1 MPERGARRRPDAA
14 VWDGLGT
21 LLFVVIA
28 TVVYFVLPVPGR
40 MRESSWAV
48 LFGVG
53 LFVLAVLIVLR
64 IRPLL
69 RASADARAR
78 GLIVLLSCAVLFFAY
93 ADVTLAA
100 IPGQFADLHTK
111 TDAVY
116 YCVSTLATVGFGDVH
131 AAGQLARAAVTLQ
144 MLFNLVFLG
153 TAVTF
158 VTGILRQR
166 VQASRRRHGPPDVH
180 SGNEA
185 PPDPGPS
192 AAGGPR

>member
-1 MPERGARRRPDAA
+1 MRNRGARLVGDKAL
-14 VWDGLGT
+14 WDGLGT

-53 LFVLAVLIVLR
+53 LFVLALLIVLR
-64 IRPLL
+64 IRTLL

-93 ADVTLAA
+93 ADVTLAS
-100 IPGQFADLHTK
+100 IPGEFADLHTR
-111 TDAVY
+111 TDAIY
-116 YCVSTLATVGFGDVH
+116 FGVSTLATVGFGDVH
-131 AAGQLARAAVTLQ
+131 AAGQLARAAVTLE

-158 VTGILRQR
+158 VTGILRRR
-166 VQASRRRHGPPDVH
+166 VQATRHQSGLPDAQ

-185 PPDPGPS
+185 PPEPGPS

>member
-1 MPERGARRRPDAA
+1 MRERGARLVGDKAL
-14 VWDGLGT
+14 WDGLGT

-53 LFVLAVLIVLR
+53 LFVLALLIVLR
-64 IRPLL
+64 IRTLL

-93 ADVTLAA
+93 TDVTLAK
-100 IPGQFADLHTK
+100 IPGQFADMHTK

-116 YCVSTLATVGFGDVH
+116 FCVSTLATVGFGDVH
-131 AAGQLARAAVTLQ
+131 AAGQLARAAVTLE
-144 MLFNLVFLG
+144 MLFNIVFLG
-153 TAVTF
+153 TAITF
-158 VTGILRQR
+158 VTGMLRRR
-166 VQASRRRHGPPDVH
+166 VQATRQQHGLPDVH
-180 SGNEA
+180 AGNGP
-185 PPDPGPS
+185 PPDPPPS
-192 AAGGPR
+192 PAGGAR

>member
-1 MPERGARRRPDAA
+1 MHQRGARLVGDKAL
-14 VWDGLGT
+14 WDGLGT
-21 LLFVVIA
+21 LLYVVVVSI
-28 TVVYFVLPVPGR
+28 VYFVLPLPGR

-53 LFVLAVLIVLR
+53 LFVLALLIVLR
-64 IRPLL
+64 IRTLL

-78 GLIVLLSCAVLFFAY
+78 GLIVLLSSAVLFFAY
-93 ADVTLAA
+93 ADVTLAK

-116 YCVSTLATVGFGDVH
+116 FCVSTLATVGFGDVH
-131 AAGQLARAAVTLQ
+131 AAGQLARGAVTLQ

-158 VTGILRQR
+158 VTGILRRR
-166 VQASRRRHGPPDVH
+166 VQATRQQHGLPDVQA
-180 SGNEA
+180 GNVA
-185 PPDPGPS
+185 PPDSGPS
-192 AAGGPR
+192 TAGGAR